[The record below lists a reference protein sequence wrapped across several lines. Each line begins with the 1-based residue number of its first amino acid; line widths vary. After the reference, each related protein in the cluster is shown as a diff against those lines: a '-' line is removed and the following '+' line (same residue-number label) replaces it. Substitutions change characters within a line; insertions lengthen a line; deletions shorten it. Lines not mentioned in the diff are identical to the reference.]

1 MKEFIAFLLRKLF
14 CQLGEVGLD
23 IEPDA
28 DLEEEIE
35 DEDVEDEDENIFIT
49 PDEEEE
55 KPDGDEKKI
64 SPETEA
70 TIESLRNDIKT
81 QSTEMDT
88 LKSDFEKLTKDRNT
102 LAYQLRTNK
111 KEEKPTEEETF
122 SDTQLMGLLEEHK
135 DDPAATLQIIK
146 LVASQAVKGNKKE
159 TLDAVEI
166 SQTKKELDLF
176 ISTTYPDFLD
186 ETGPIRER
194 VNKMKSKLGIEDH
207 PYGDWFGMAS
217 FVLTNIEQIEKQ
229 AFEKGQKTALGKS
242 ADDNRKKDIK
252 TKGLAPAKKKAG
264 ESTVLSSRVSKVI
277 KQMDMTPGQAKVYQK
292 LMSKKTEGE
301 G

>member
-1 MKEFIAFLLRKLF
+1 MKHFIAFLLRKLL
-14 CQLGEVGLD
+14 CQRGEVAED

-28 DLEEEIE
+28 DLEQEVE
-35 DEDVEDEDENIFIT
+35 DEDVEDEDENMFSI
-49 PDEEEE
+49 PDEEDE
-55 KPDGDEKKI
+55 PDGDEKKKDP
-64 SPETEA
+64 PETEA
-70 TIESLRNDIKT
+70 TIESLRKDIES
-81 QSTEMDT
+81 QSTEMGT
-88 LKSDFEKLTKDRNT
+88 LKSEFEKLQKDRNA
-102 LAYQLRTNK
+102 LAYQLRTTK
-111 KEEKPTEEETF
+111 KEAKPTEEETF
-122 SDTQLMGLLEEHK
+122 SDTQLIGLLEEHK
-135 DDPAATLQIIK
+135 DDPAATLQIMK
-146 LVASQAVKGNKKE
+146 LVANQTAKGNKKE
-159 TLDAVEI
+159 TLNAVEI
-166 SQTKKELDLF
+166 SQTKKELDSF
-176 ISTTYPDFLD
+176 ITKTYPALSD
-186 ETGPIRER
+186 ETGPLREG

-252 TKGLAPAKKKAG
+252 KKGLTPPKKKAG

-292 LMSKKTEGE
+292 LMAKKTEGE